1 MHAEVFLWTYP
12 FTYFGKCLGVEGLG
26 PIYKVLENSNM
37 FAEQTCESL
46 YSPTNNEAVLL
57 WNHTARF
64 IVVSHCGLSF
74 FLRFYLFLETG
85 EGREKDKER
94 NISVWLPLACP
105 LLQTWPATQACALTG
120 NRTHDSLIRRPTL
133 NPLSYTSQGS
143 LYSYILFFFFF

>member
-1 MHAEVFLWTYP
+1 MHHKLLISSPVYGYLPIVAVGFIKNKAAIHMHAEVFLWTYP

-74 FLRFYLFLETG
+74 F
-85 EGREKDKER
+85 
-94 NISVWLPLACP
+94 
-105 LLQTWPATQACALTG
+105 
-120 NRTHDSLIRRPTL
+120 
-133 NPLSYTSQGS
+133 
-143 LYSYILFFFFF
+143 